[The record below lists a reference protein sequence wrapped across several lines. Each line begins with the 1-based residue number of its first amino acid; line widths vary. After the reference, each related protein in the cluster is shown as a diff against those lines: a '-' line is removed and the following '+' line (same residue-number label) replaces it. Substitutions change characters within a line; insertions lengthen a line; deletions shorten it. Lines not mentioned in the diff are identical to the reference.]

1 MKKSSFILAAL
12 GAFTGA
18 ALAQSSV
25 TMFGVVDVNA
35 RYIKNGDVKTKQLG
49 TDGLSSSRLGFRGI
63 EDLGGGLK
71 AGVWIESAFNPDT
84 GTTPARFWHRRS
96 TVSLLGGFGEVRLG
110 RDLVPTHTAWGGI
123 DSYGGLG
130 LGDPGNLS
138 LALAGA
144 TAVDTRVRDDNMI
157 SYFLPSNLGGWYGQ
171 ATVAPGEGVLGKKYI
186 GGKIGY
192 ATGPLHVVAAYS
204 TTQADAADNKFK
216 VLVLSAAYDFGVVKL
231 NGILWQAKFLVNKED
246 RYTLGALMP
255 VGGIGQVRASFTR
268 LTSRGGNIVGNNAD
282 QFALGY
288 VHNLSKRTALYADY
302 GRISNEKGAKF
313 TVASTPAGIRA
324 GQTSSGVD
332 FGIVH
337 SF

>member
-1 MKKSSFILAAL
+1 MKKSSFILAAVC
-12 GAFTGA
+12 AVTGA
-18 ALAQSSV
+18 AFAQSSV
-25 TMFGVVDVNA
+25 TIFGVVDLNA
-35 RYIKNGDVKTKQLG
+35 RHIKNGDVKTKQLG
-49 TDGLSSSRLGFRGI
+49 ADGLSSSRLGFRGI
-63 EDLGGGLK
+63 EDLGGELK
-71 AGVWIESAFNPDT
+71 AVVWIESALNPDT

-96 TVSLLGGFGEVRLG
+96 TVSLLGGFGELRLG

-157 SYFLPSNLGGWYGQ
+157 SYFLPGNLGGWYGQ
-171 ATVAPGEGVLGKKYI
+171 ATVASGEGVPGKKYI
-186 GGKIGY
+186 GGKVGY
-192 ATGPLHVVAAYS
+192 ATGPIHLVAAYS

-216 VLVLSAAYDFGVVKL
+216 VLVLGAAYDFGVVKL
-231 NGILWQAKFLVNKED
+231 DGILWQAKFLANKED
-246 RYTLGALMP
+246 RYTLGALVP
-255 VGGIGQVRASFTR
+255 VGGTGQVRASFTR
-268 LTSRGGNIVGNNAD
+268 LTSRGGTIDGNDAD
-282 QFALGY
+282 QYALGY

-302 GRISNEKGAKF
+302 GRINNENGARF

>member
-25 TMFGVVDVNA
+25 TVFGVVDVNV
-35 RYIKNGDVKTKQLG
+35 RHIKNGDVKTKQLG

-71 AGVWIESAFNPDT
+71 AGFELDSALNPDT
-84 GTTPARFWHRRS
+84 GTTPARFWNRRS
-96 TVSLLGGFGEVRLG
+96 TVSLIGGFGEVRLG
-110 RDLVPTHTAWGGI
+110 RDLLPTHTAWGGI
-123 DSYGGLG
+123 DSFGGLG

-138 LALAGA
+138 SALAGA
-144 TAVDTRVRDDNMI
+144 AVDTRVRDDNMI

-186 GGKIGY
+186 GGKFGY
-192 ATGPLHVVAAYS
+192 AKGPLHVVAAYG

-216 VLVLSAAYDFGVVKL
+216 VLVLGAAYDFGVVKL
-231 NGILWQAKFLVNKED
+231 DGFLWQAKYLANKED
-246 RYTLGALMP
+246 RYTFGALMP
-255 VGGIGQVRASFTR
+255 VGGAGQVRASFTR
-268 LTSRGGNIVGNNAD
+268 LTSRGGTIDGNDAD

-288 VHNLSKRTALYADY
+288 VHKLSKRTALYADY
-302 GRISNEKGAKF
+302 GRIGNEKGAKF
-313 TVASTPAGIRA
+313 TVASAPAGIRA